1 MVVIG
6 RPAVLSPSCRPA
18 VSRSPAAGRK
28 KPTLPPDRE
37 APSAIPAL
45 SQARNPSRR
54 HAAAVLAPLPRPH
67 PRPRPPKAQRARGMS
82 TIDTPYS
89 PLETLLLFQSLAAY
103 GVEPAVFS
111 RISDLLKKNPH
122 ITSSDRFEVGRLS
135 PDSLRNWYLK
145 ELKREA
151 QSEKHD
157 GANGDSEGHNGE
169 VQNPRK
175 RKAPSPSFP
184 TVQEASQ
191 HTHLI
196 PRLVAKL
203 YSGYRA
209 HVTELI
215 RDDERRYD
223 RLQRDLEEIEQGKWD
238 DRLQQDTNGTG
249 KKPARQS
256 QTPTK
261 HASQRATPDD
271 TATAGS
277 LVPPTTA
284 QKPSSAEQ
292 TTPKPVETR
301 NGQPTLQPESKPE
314 PDPSPRKTT
323 ALLDSQA
330 PPATPHLTQPQPP
343 NTPGHARIPSQPQ
356 GPPKPPLTQ
365 YPAAGYTT
373 SPTAVHRSPYPPQ
386 PHSGQFPISSA
397 SPNAPSAAPAG
408 HPPSPAGVPA
418 YSTQYPQLPP
428 SPYSANGVPQYPGPS
443 PDHLQYPPTA
453 QRYPGPYTPGQPS
466 PGPVPS
472 SQTPQQQRSYY
483 APYATH
489 QTPYPPTQQAHQAPP
504 IMQYMLPPFQVTPQ
518 DPTRAYQQ
526 QQKTA
531 QQVQVSTPNNR
542 QPLVATQTT
551 SGTSQPSAQPQF
563 PPRVLP
569 GHLQGP
575 FSTPSGVRGPRPSL
589 TLATPSS
596 VTRWKHSAQKPP
608 RSPVRAPS
616 PEPLSDAENDVK
628 EPAQKASSSKSASK
642 RKTKSKDTLRTEDIS
657 GDVGVRQMRSGRIQP
672 TRPRGGSVTPSVVG
686 SSIRGRTRSQSVTS
700 HTETMS
706 ADHESAMGYKVKTEP
721 GTSADMIDDDRS
733 ATNTPVVATRRRGGT
748 LQSLQSNKRK
758 RNVRETSVADSEEM
772 PSTPGLQTVVAPR
785 HFSRMCNPIMN
796 DILSHKHA
804 SIFSNPVKEKD
815 AEGYYDIIKRPQDL
829 KSIRTAIAAGA
840 KAVQAAASSD
850 TPAGS
855 PGGGGGNVIL
865 PLSPEVVP
873 PKAIVNSAQ
882 LEKEFMRMFANAVMF
897 NTGEDGVV
905 QDAKEM
911 YEAVE
916 KSVTTWRS
924 SAERTTGRMESEDI
938 GAEDDAP
945 TTVKRRKM

>member
-1 MVVIG
+1 
-6 RPAVLSPSCRPA
+6 
-18 VSRSPAAGRK
+18 
-28 KPTLPPDRE
+28 
-37 APSAIPAL
+37 
-45 SQARNPSRR
+45 
-54 HAAAVLAPLPRPH
+54 
-67 PRPRPPKAQRARGMS
+67 MS
-82 TIDTPYS
+82 TLDTPYT

-103 GVEPAVFS
+103 GVEPQVFS
-111 RISDLLKKNPH
+111 RISDLLKRNPH

-151 QSEKHD
+151 QSEKYD

-203 YSGYRA
+203 YARYRA
-209 HVTELI
+209 YVTEQI

-223 RLQRDLEEIEQGKWD
+223 RLQRDVEEIEQGRWD
-238 DRLQQDTNGTG
+238 DRLRQDTNGTG
-249 KKPARQS
+249 KKSARQT

-261 HASQRATPDD
+261 HLSQRTTPD
-271 TATAGS
+271 APSTAGS
-277 LVPPTTA
+277 LVPSTTA
-284 QKPSSAEQ
+284 QKSSSAAQ
-292 TTPKPVETR
+292 TTPKPAETL
-301 NGQPTLQPESKPE
+301 NGHSTLQPASKAVT
-314 PDPSPRKTT
+314 DLSPRNNT
-323 ALLDSQA
+323 AVLDNQA
-330 PPATPHLTQPQPP
+330 PPDTPHLPQTPSQ
-343 NTPGHARIPSQPQ
+343 NTPGHTRIPSQAQ
-356 GPPKPPLTQ
+356 GPPKPPVTQ
-365 YPAAGYTT
+365 YPGAGYPT
-373 SPTAVHRSPYPPQ
+373 SPLAVHRSPYPPQ
-386 PHSGQFPISSA
+386 PHSSQFPIPSA
-397 SPNAPSAAPAG
+397 SPNAQGPPPAG
-408 HPPSPAGVPA
+408 RPPPTAGVPTYPA
-418 YSTQYPQLPP
+418 PYPQLPP
-428 SPYSANGVPQYPGPS
+428 SPYSVNGVPPYPGPS
-443 PDHLQYPPTA
+443 PGHFQYPSTA
-453 QRYPGPYTPGQPS
+453 QRYPGPYPPAQPS
-466 PGPVPS
+466 PSPVPS
-472 SQTPQQQRSYY
+472 SQTPQQQRGYY
-483 APYATH
+483 TPYATH
-489 QTPYPPTQQAHQAPP
+489 QTPYPPTQHAHQAPP
-504 IMQYMLPPFQVTPQ
+504 IMQYMPPPFQVNPQ

-526 QQKTA
+526 QQKA
-531 QQVQVSTPNNR
+531 SQQAQVSTPNNR
-542 QPLVATQTT
+542 PPPVAMQTT
-551 SGTSQPSAQPQF
+551 PGASQPIAQPQF
-563 PPRVLP
+563 PPRALP

-575 FSTPSGVRGPRPSL
+575 FATPSGVRGPRPSL
-589 TLATPSS
+589 ALSTPSS
-596 VTRWKHSAQKPP
+596 ITRWKHSAQQPP

-616 PEPLSDAENDVK
+616 PEPLSDVENDVE
-628 EPAQKASSSKSASK
+628 EPTQKPSSSKSASK
-642 RKTKSKDTLRTEDIS
+642 RMAKSKDPLRAENIS
-657 GDVGVRQMRSGRIQP
+657 GDIAVRQMRSGRTQP
-672 TRPRGGSVTPSVVG
+672 TRPRGGSVASSVVG

-700 HTETMS
+700 HAETMS
-706 ADHESAMGYKVKTEP
+706 ADHESAMGYRVKTEP
-721 GTSADMIDDDRS
+721 GTSTDMVEEDRS
-733 ATNTPVVATRRRGGT
+733 ATNTPVASTRRRGGT

-758 RNVRETSVADSEEM
+758 RHVRETSVADSEEM
-772 PSTPGLQTVVAPR
+772 PSTPGLQTVIAPR
-785 HFSRMCNPIMN
+785 HFSRMCNPVMN

-804 SIFSNPVKEKD
+804 SIFSNAVKEKD

-865 PLSPEVVP
+865 PLSAEVVP

-938 GAEDDAP
+938 GAEDDASM
-945 TTVKRRKM
+945 TVKRRKM